1 MEKYQYIITPN
12 TVMVACEGEITTV
25 DSSHK
30 NFDLIVECVK
40 SGFFEDAIKY
50 SDAVAALREYL
61 DGDIT
66 VTNAGVTYKGKNMTS
81 ELTARMIDS
90 MEAGVEPKELSKFM
104 ANVMENPSFRSVQEL
119 FRFLE
124 ACSLPI
130 TSDGHFLAYK
140 RVREDY
146 TDVHSGTFDNSVGQV
161 VEMERNEVNDNADE
175 TCSAGLHFCSRSY
188 LGHFG
193 GSNIMVLKIHP
204 KDVVSIPTDYNDAK
218 GRCCKYEVIGQ
229 VDADTEIPDFFVGQD
244 WIDGLVTEAVE
255 PEPEDDTGYNIG
267 DRLLMI
273 ASDDYFPVN
282 SIVTVVAV
290 DDNDSNMS
298 YRVEGKDEDGD
309 VLAIWVDNGSIEAAK
324 EDPEEDLDDF
334 EDEFECEDCE
344 DGLYS
349 CTC

>member
-12 TVMVACEGEITTV
+12 TVMIACEGEITTV
-25 DSSHK
+25 DSSNK
-30 NFDLIVECVK
+30 NFGLIVECVK

-61 DGDIT
+61 DGDIS
-66 VTNAGVTYKGKNMTS
+66 VTNAGVTYKGKDMTG
-81 ELTARMIDS
+81 ELTNRMIDS
-90 MEAGVEPKELSKFM
+90 MDAGVEPKELSKFM

-146 TDVHSGTFDNSVGQV
+146 TDVHSGTFDNSVGQM

-204 KDVVSIPTDYNDAK
+204 
-218 GRCCKYEVIGQ
+218 
-229 VDADTEIPDFFVGQD
+229 
-244 WIDGLVTEAVE
+244 
-255 PEPEDDTGYNIG
+255 
-267 DRLLMI
+267 
-273 ASDDYFPVN
+273 
-282 SIVTVVAV
+282 
-290 DDNDSNMS
+290 
-298 YRVEGKDEDGD
+298 
-309 VLAIWVDNGSIEAAK
+309 
-324 EDPEEDLDDF
+324 
-334 EDEFECEDCE
+334 
-344 DGLYS
+344 
-349 CTC
+349 